1 MDREGNRVSVE
12 SSYSSSNSIWLV
24 MENVIDVLLENTEH
38 PVLDPEIIID
48 LLWDLIYEE
57 SGVRP

>member
-24 MENVIDVLLENTEH
+24 MENLIDVLLENTEH